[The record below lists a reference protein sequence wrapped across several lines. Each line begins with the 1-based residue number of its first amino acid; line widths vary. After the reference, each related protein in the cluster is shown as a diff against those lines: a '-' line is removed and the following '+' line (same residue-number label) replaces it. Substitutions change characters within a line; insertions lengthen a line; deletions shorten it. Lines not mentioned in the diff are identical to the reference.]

1 MPSIHIQDKIWE
13 QVKEQHVDAIVKTK
27 VGFKET
33 EILHLLL
40 EIGLKNVTD
49 EDLLREA
56 MKKNG
61 KWRLLK

>member
-13 QVKEQHVDAIVKTK
+13 QVKEQHVEAIVKTK

-61 KWRLLK
+61 K

>member
-61 KWRLLK
+61 KWKLLR